1 MLYDTCGSRPRARL
15 VTAGGCS
22 GVLQVVR
29 PLHFPDTR
37 AFFPSYATP
46 VALVK
51 CGAYGIS
58 PHWSHMLGSSR
69 KAFPIRPRLFTIA
82 HDLSPFTTMEPAE
95 QRDVLVVGMIL
106 SFATIIT
113 SDLHHTSKLGHRVD
127 SRYTIRSQRLAG
139 TRHIWS
145 IVSGRSQRRGR
156 SNTAPFEDTSNI
168 EQLLK
173 VSAGTC

>member
-1 MLYDTCGSRPRARL
+1 MTPAGAGPRARL

-46 VALVK
+46 VAFVK

-58 PHWSHMLGSSR
+58 HWSHMLGSLR

-82 HDLSPFTTMEPAE
+82 RDLGPFTTMEPAE
-95 QRDVLVVGMIL
+95 QRNVLVVGMIL
-106 SFATIIT
+106 AFATIIT
-113 SDLHHTSKLGHRVD
+113 SDLHHRSKLGHRVV
-127 SRYTIRSQRLAG
+127 
-139 TRHIWS
+139 S
-145 IVSGRSQRRGR
+145 II
-156 SNTAPFEDTSNI
+156 DT
-168 EQLLK
+168 LYAAK
-173 VSAGTC
+173 GWRVYDTYGP